1 MTSRNLTEVFVIMRN
16 NASKNR
22 NHYDDRVSLHMLFH
36 MLQRKTIKDKQ
47 IMTQFTT
54 YQMQL

>member
-22 NHYDDRVSLHMLFH
+22 NHYDDRVSSICCPYGGN
-36 MLQRKTIKDKQ
+36 KNNKKIETIYDSICKH
-47 IMTQFTT
+47 I
-54 YQMQL
+54 

>member
-22 NHYDDRVSLHMLFH
+22 SHYDDRVS
-36 MLQRKTIKDKQ
+36 KPNES
-47 IMTQFTT
+47 
-54 YQMQL
+54 QMISVLSICFCVSAH

>member
-22 NHYDDRVSLHMLFH
+22 SHYDDRVSPKSGVKVGL
-36 MLQRKTIKDKQ
+36 
-47 IMTQFTT
+47 
-54 YQMQL
+54 